1 MTFEQIT
8 KDIKNKIFYPVYFLH
23 GDEPYFIDE
32 IASLI
37 EESVLTQDEREFN
50 QLVLY
55 GRDVTYADIIDNAK
69 RHPMCSNYQVV
80 IVKEAQDIKKIDM
93 LVPYFEK
100 PAKTTI
106 LVICYKYKKPEGGT
120 KIPKALKDTGVLF
133 EAKPL
138 YDNQVAEWIKK
149 FLAAKSYAIEL
160 EAAQMLAENL
170 GTELAKIVNELTKL
184 LITLP
189 AKSEITV
196 KHIEDNIGIS
206 RDYNVFELTKALGAK
221 NVFKVNQIVTYYAAN
236 PADHPL
242 IVSISA
248 INNYFTK
255 VLLYHSLADKSRNS
269 AASALGINPF
279 FVGDYEAA
287 SRRYPLG
294 KLVTI
299 FADLRKYDLR
309 SKGFD
314 NNSVEGP
321 ELLKELVFKI
331 LN

>member
-8 KDIKNKIFYPVYFLH
+8 QDIKNKIFYPVYFLH

-37 EESVLTQDEREFN
+37 EDTVLSETEREFN
-50 QLVLY
+50 QMVLY
-55 GRDVTYADIIDNAK
+55 GRDITYADIIDNAK
-69 RHPMCSNYQVV
+69 RHPMFSNYQVV
-80 IVKEAQDIKKIDM
+80 IIKEAQDVKKMD
-93 LVPYFEK
+93 LLAPYFEK

-120 KIPKALKDTGVLF
+120 KIPKALKNTGIMF

-138 YDNQVAEWIKK
+138 YDNQVGEWIKK
-149 FLAAKSYAIEL
+149 FLASKSYTIEI
-160 EAAQMLAENL
+160 EAAQLLAENL
-170 GTELAKIVNELTKL
+170 GTELSKIVNELTKL

-189 AKSEITV
+189 AKTAITV
-196 KHIEDNIGIS
+196 KHIEENIGIS

-221 NVFKVNQIVTYYAAN
+221 NVFKANQIVTYYAAN
-236 PADHPL
+236 PADHPI

-255 VLLYHSLADKSRNS
+255 VLLFHSLADKSRNS
-269 AASALGINPF
+269 AASALGISPY

-287 SRRYPLG
+287 SRRYSMT
-294 KLVTI
+294 KLMAI

-314 NNSVEGP
+314 NNSVEGS